1 MILCAALKIEVHQ
14 NNGVKI
20 LILPCRRHGEGFS
33 FLHEFGTPTDGS
45 FKVNVLEQGF
55 ICTSGRYLNRK
66 EAYDHARECGQLN
79 ASTLW
84 YKTDHDD
91 VELYSEDL
99 Y

>member
-1 MILCAALKIEVHQ
+1 MVLCAALKIEIHQ
-14 NNGVKI
+14 NNEAKT
-20 LILPCRRHGEGFS
+20 LILPCRRHGEGFA
-33 FLHEFGTPTDGS
+33 FLREFGTPTDRL
-45 FKVNVLEQGF
+45 FKVIEQGF
-55 ICTSGRYLNRK
+55 ICTNGRYLNRK

-84 YKTDHDD
+84 YKTDHND